1 MGMTETATQ
10 RFQRAL
16 ALLQRQQPL
25 TRELAQ
31 ASVEYLMTGQA
42 SEPEVRSFLLGLRE
56 KGETVEEVVGCA
68 RAMREHAAP
77 FVVPSQELAHA
88 VDTCGTGGDEQGTI
102 NVSTIAA
109 FIIAAAGAPVIKH
122 GNRSASSA

>member
-1 MGMTETATQ
+1 MTTETAKQ

-16 ALLQRQQPL
+16 ELLRQQQPL

-31 ASVEYLMTGQA
+31 AGVEHLMTGQTA
-42 SEPEVRSFLLGLRE
+42 EPEAQSFLLGLRE

-77 FVVPSQELAHA
+77 FVVPSQELARA
-88 VDTCGTGGDEQGTI
+88 VDTCGTGGDEQGT
-102 NVSTIAA
+102 
-109 FIIAAAGAPVIKH
+109 
-122 GNRSASSA
+122 